1 MKVLR
6 TFLAL
11 LSIFVCAS
19 CGPPAQP
26 PKCLIILADVS
37 ASIVPEARAQMFT
50 AIREMITHLE
60 RGDAI
65 TIMPVATDA
74 SGNLQGHILRFE
86 VPTVREPYDEDRK
99 RFRKTVGK
107 ALASMEAESMRVPA
121 SRTDLLGTLAIAGEE
136 FKRERQRETMLI
148 IFSDFLEDDKAFKFA
163 NHIALR
169 GPRSARLLA
178 ERLALDKAMFP
189 GTPIFCGELRSTE
202 WLALAEGRRTA
213 VREFW
218 TTYLTA
224 IGGKVSFAV
233 DGPAMAAGLA
243 HDRAS
248 TKRF

>member
-1 MKVLR
+1 MKKLR
-6 TFLAL
+6 TFIGL
-11 LSIFVCAS
+11 LSLFVCAS

-26 PKCLIILADVS
+26 PKRLIILADVS

-50 AIREMITHLE
+50 AIKEMITHLE

-65 TIMPVATDA
+65 TIMPVANDA
-74 SGNLQGHILRFE
+74 SGNLQGHILRFD
-86 VPTVREPYDEDRK
+86 VPAIREPYDEDLK
-99 RFRKTVGK
+99 RFRKTIEK

-121 SRTDLLGTLAIAGEE
+121 VRTDILGTLAIASEE
-136 FKRERQRETMLI
+136 LKQERQREITLI
-148 IFSDFLEDDKAFKFA
+148 IFSDFLEDDRAFKFA
-163 NHIALR
+163 NHIALG
-169 GPRSARLLA
+169 GPRAARLLA
-178 ERLALDKAMFP
+178 ERLAVGKAVFP

-233 DGPAMAAGLA
+233 DGPAMAAALA
-243 HDRAS
+243 HDTAS
-248 TKRF
+248 AKRF